1 MKLHSTKR
9 MAVIAAATLLAL
21 AACNNSAQSEAQQK
35 AAAARAAHVPTVNV
49 VTVQPQ
55 NVLLEYDLP
64 GRLEAVKS
72 ATIVPQVSG
81 IVQHRLFEEGTMVR
95 AGQPLYQLDDA
106 TYTASLES
114 ARASLL
120 SAQAA
125 AAKADA
131 DLARYRPLMEADAIS
146 KQEYDAAVL
155 AKRSAEAQIKAAQA
169 SIRAAQVN
177 VNRTR
182 IVSPITGFIGQSLVT
197 EGALVTANSTQMATV
212 KQTDVLYVNIQQ
224 SSAEILQLHRQLLS
238 QERVRNEG
246 IQVGILLEDGSEYE
260 HKGQLLFIDSSVDEA
275 TGQVMVRAAVPN
287 PEQLLRSGMYVRVK
301 LPLAGV
307 LNAFVVPQQSVTR
320 GDKDTVMVVTPE
332 GKMEPR
338 VVKVTGQKGSD
349 WVITEGLKA
358 GDKVIV
364 DGTMIA
370 AMSGAQKVQPKE
382 WQPANKQPAS
392 SAAAPSASVPAT
404 NVQTASES
412 EIASAVQAA
421 SATKSA
427 ASAAQ

>member
-81 IVQHRLFEEGTMVR
+81 IVQRRLFEEGTMVR

-177 VNRTR
+177 VNRAR

-404 NVQTASES
+404 NVQAASES

>member
-9 MAVIAAATLLAL
+9 MAVIAVATLLAL

-81 IVQHRLFEEGTMVR
+81 IVQRRLFEEGTMVR

-131 DLARYRPLMEADAIS
+131 DLARYRPLMAADAIS

-177 VNRTR
+177 VNRAR

-238 QERVRNEG
+238 QERVRNDG

-320 GDKDTVMVVTPE
+320 GEKDTVMVVTPE

-338 VVKVTGQKGSD
+338 VVKVTGQKDGD

-382 WQPANKQPAS
+382 WQPANKQPALS
-392 SAAAPSASVPAT
+392 MAAPSTSVPAT
-404 NVQTASES
+404 NVQAASES
-412 EIASAVQAA
+412 TSAVQAA
-421 SATKSA
+421 STTESA

>member
-9 MAVIAAATLLAL
+9 MAVIAVATLLAL

-81 IVQHRLFEEGTMVR
+81 IVQRRLFEEGTMVR

-131 DLARYRPLMEADAIS
+131 DLARYRPLMAADAIS

-177 VNRTR
+177 VNRAR

-238 QERVRNEG
+238 QERVRNDG

-320 GDKDTVMVVTPE
+320 GEKDTVMVVTPE

-338 VVKVTGQKGSD
+338 VVKVTGQKGGN

-392 SAAAPSASVPAT
+392 VGGC
-404 NVQTASES
+404 
-412 EIASAVQAA
+412 
-421 SATKSA
+421 TKHICTCNQCA
-427 ASAAQ
+427 GCF

>member
-35 AAAARAAHVPTVNV
+35 AAAARAAHVPTVSV

-404 NVQTASES
+404 NVQAASES
-412 EIASAVQAA
+412 AAASKVQAA
-421 SATKSA
+421 ST

>member
-81 IVQHRLFEEGTMVR
+81 IVQRRLFEEGTMVR

-131 DLARYRPLMEADAIS
+131 DLARYRPLMAADAIS

-177 VNRTR
+177 VNRAR

-238 QERVRNEG
+238 QERVRNDG

-320 GDKDTVMVVTPE
+320 GEKDTVMVVTPE

-338 VVKVTGQKGSD
+338 VVKVTGQKDGD

-382 WQPANKQPAS
+382 WQPASKQPALS
-392 SAAAPSASVPAT
+392 VAAPSTSVPAT
-404 NVQTASES
+404 NVQAASES
-412 EIASAVQAA
+412 TSAVQAA
-421 SATKSA
+421 STTESA

>member
-9 MAVIAAATLLAL
+9 MAVIAVATLLAL

-81 IVQHRLFEEGTMVR
+81 IVQRRLFEEGTMVR

-146 KQEYDAAVL
+146 KQEYDAAML

-177 VNRTR
+177 VNRAR

-382 WQPANKQPAS
+382 WQSANKQPAS

>member
-1 MKLHSTKR
+1 
-9 MAVIAAATLLAL
+9 
-21 AACNNSAQSEAQQK
+21 
-35 AAAARAAHVPTVNV
+35 
-49 VTVQPQ
+49 
-55 NVLLEYDLP
+55 
-64 GRLEAVKS
+64 
-72 ATIVPQVSG
+72 
-81 IVQHRLFEEGTMVR
+81 
-95 AGQPLYQLDDA
+95 
-106 TYTASLES
+106 
-114 ARASLL
+114 
-120 SAQAA
+120 
-125 AAKADA
+125 
-131 DLARYRPLMEADAIS
+131 ARYRPLMAADAIS

-177 VNRTR
+177 VNRAR

-238 QERVRNEG
+238 QERVRNDG

-320 GDKDTVMVVTPE
+320 GEKDTVMVVTPE

-338 VVKVTGQKGSD
+338 VVKVTGQKGGD
-349 WVITEGLKA
+349 WVITEGLQA

-382 WQPANKQPAS
+382 WQPANKQPALS
-392 SAAAPSASVPAT
+392 MAAPSTSVPAT
-404 NVQTASES
+404 NVQAASES
-412 EIASAVQAA
+412 ASAVQAA
-421 SATKSA
+421 SATESA

>member
-35 AAAARAAHVPTVNV
+35 AAAARAAYVPTVNV

-81 IVQHRLFEEGTMVR
+81 IVQRRLFEEGTMVH

-238 QERVRNEG
+238 QERVRNDG

-320 GDKDTVMVVTPE
+320 GEKDTVMVVTPE

-338 VVKVTGQKGSD
+338 VVKVTGQKGGD

-392 SAAAPSASVPAT
+392 SAVAPSASAPAT
-404 NVQTASES
+404 NVQAASES
-412 EIASAVQAA
+412 TSAVQAA
-421 SATKSA
+421 STTESA

>member
-131 DLARYRPLMEADAIS
+131 DLARYRPLMAADAIS

-177 VNRTR
+177 VNRAR

-238 QERVRNEG
+238 QERVRNDG

>member
-9 MAVIAAATLLAL
+9 MAVIAVATLLAL

-81 IVQHRLFEEGTMVR
+81 IVQRRLFEEGTMVR

-131 DLARYRPLMEADAIS
+131 DLARYRPLMAADAIS

-177 VNRTR
+177 VNRAH

-238 QERVRNEG
+238 QERVRNDG

-320 GDKDTVMVVTPE
+320 GEKDTVMVVTPE

-338 VVKVTGQKGSD
+338 VVKVTGQKGGD

-382 WQPANKQPAS
+382 WQPANKQPALFGCC
-392 SAAAPSASVPAT
+392 
-404 NVQTASES
+404 
-412 EIASAVQAA
+412 
-421 SATKSA
+421 TKHICTCNQCA
-427 ASAAQ
+427 GCF

>member
-81 IVQHRLFEEGTMVR
+81 IVQRRLFEEGTMVR

-177 VNRTR
+177 VNRAR

-392 SAAAPSASVPAT
+392 SATAPSASAPAT
-404 NVQTASES
+404 NVQAASES
-412 EIASAVQAA
+412 TSAVQAA
-421 SATKSA
+421 STTESA

>member
-9 MAVIAAATLLAL
+9 MAVIAVATLLAL

-35 AAAARAAHVPTVNV
+35 AAAARTAHVPTVNV

-81 IVQHRLFEEGTMVR
+81 IVQRRLFEEGTMVR

-131 DLARYRPLMEADAIS
+131 DLARYRPLMAADAIS

-177 VNRTR
+177 VNRAR

-238 QERVRNEG
+238 QERVRNDG

-320 GDKDTVMVVTPE
+320 GEKDTVMVVTPE

-382 WQPANKQPAS
+382 WQPARKQPGLFDGC
-392 SAAAPSASVPAT
+392 
-404 NVQTASES
+404 
-412 EIASAVQAA
+412 
-421 SATKSA
+421 TKHICTCNQCA
-427 ASAAQ
+427 GCF

>member
-9 MAVIAAATLLAL
+9 MAVIAATTLLAL

-81 IVQHRLFEEGTMVR
+81 IVQRRLFEEGTMVR

-146 KQEYDAAVL
+146 KQEYDAAML

-177 VNRTR
+177 VNRAR

-392 SAAAPSASVPAT
+392 SAAAPSASAPET
-404 NVQTASES
+404 DVQAASKS
-412 EIASAVQAA
+412 ETVSAVQAA

>member
-35 AAAARAAHVPTVNV
+35 AAAARAAHVPTVSV

-177 VNRTR
+177 VNRAR

-197 EGALVTANSTQMATV
+197 DGALVTANSTQMATV

-238 QERVRNEG
+238 QERVRNDG

>member
-9 MAVIAAATLLAL
+9 MVVIAAATLLAL

-35 AAAARAAHVPTVNV
+35 AAVARAAHVPTVNV

-81 IVQHRLFEEGTMVR
+81 IVQRRLFEEGTMVR

-131 DLARYRPLMEADAIS
+131 DLARYRPLMAADAIS

-177 VNRTR
+177 VNRAR

-238 QERVRNEG
+238 QERVRNDG

-320 GDKDTVMVVTPE
+320 GEKDTVMVVTPE

-338 VVKVTGQKGSD
+338 VVKVTGQKGGD
-349 WVITEGLKA
+349 WVITEGLQA

-392 SAAAPSASVPAT
+392 SAAAPSTSVPAT
-404 NVQTASES
+404 NVQAASES
-412 EIASAVQAA
+412 ASAVQAA
-421 SATKSA
+421 SATESA

>member
-35 AAAARAAHVPTVNV
+35 AAAARAAHVPTVSV

-177 VNRTR
+177 VNRAR

-238 QERVRNEG
+238 QERVRNDG

>member
-9 MAVIAAATLLAL
+9 MVVIAAATLLAL

-35 AAAARAAHVPTVNV
+35 AAVARAAHVPTVNV

-81 IVQHRLFEEGTMVR
+81 IVQRRLFEEGTMVR

-131 DLARYRPLMEADAIS
+131 DLARYRPLMAADAIS

-177 VNRTR
+177 VNRAR

-238 QERVRNEG
+238 QERVRNDG

-320 GDKDTVMVVTPE
+320 GEKDTVMVVTPE

-338 VVKVTGQKGSD
+338 VVKVTGQKGGD
-349 WVITEGLKA
+349 WVITEGLQA

-382 WQPANKQPAS
+382 WQPANKQPALFGCC
-392 SAAAPSASVPAT
+392 
-404 NVQTASES
+404 
-412 EIASAVQAA
+412 
-421 SATKSA
+421 TKHICTCNQCA
-427 ASAAQ
+427 GCF